1 MEGNMAIYYTDGSS
15 TIGSRSAHC
24 VTDAKGKI
32 ILLTETVPNEDG
44 TPHWFTNNEEEYRGI
59 IAALNLCAEGDEIRT
74 DSKLVV
80 EQVAGRFK
88 VKKPHLKILCEIAKD
103 LLLKKNAK
111 LTWIG
116 RESNL
121 AGKVFE

>member
-1 MEGNMAIYYTDGSS
+1 MTIYYTDGSS

-32 ILLTETVPNEDG
+32 ILLTETVPNEMG
-44 TPHWFTNNEEEYRGI
+44 TPHWFTNN
-59 IAALNLCAEGDEIRT
+59 
-74 DSKLVV
+74 
-80 EQVAGRFK
+80 
-88 VKKPHLKILCEIAKD
+88 EIAKD

-111 LTWIG
+111 LIWIG

-121 AGKVFE
+121 AGKVFEQ

>member
-1 MEGNMAIYYTDGSS
+1 MAKFFSDGSS
-15 TIGSRSAHC
+15 VIGVSSAHC
-24 VTDAKGKI
+24 VTSDDGKI
-32 ILLTETVPNEDG
+32 LIFEKTENSSQSQS
-44 TPHWFTNNEEEYRGI
+44 FTSNEEEYRGV
-59 IAALNLCAEGDEIRT
+59 IAALHMCSEGDEIRT

-111 LTWIG
+111 LIWIG

-121 AGKVFE
+121 AGKVFEQ